1 MLPMPHARRGNAS
14 PLLLGAA
21 GLLAGAAVGYAVKHL
36 TTDPVAIVVQQP
48 EVVKQ
53 ELSPEELENLCSEPL
68 DDERMNLAKAQAKVV
83 DLQAQL
89 QARESELGKLKGQ
102 VEVDEQKRA
111 AAARRW
117 KEMESEIEQLKT
129 DLAQAESER
138 DEVMVELKTTI
149 RKLER
154 QIRET
159 EKAKAEADFYKNE
172 STVNLWSAFVA
183 QAKVEI
189 CDRGTRKR
197 HEKCHEAVAGAL
209 DKMSK
214 DRFRE
219 CVDTYQATRC
229 SSRPRSGRT
238 WSCRPTASGST
249 RTIATRRR
257 AGTSSTATPR
267 FQKPRSATTA
277 SAASTSSWT
286 PTSSICRKLPGTT
299 GLTGIR

>member
-1 MLPMPHARRGNAS
+1 MPHARRGNAS

-219 CVDTYQATRC
+219 CVDTYQATPVLIQAEEWKNMELPPYSEWLNEDDRYTKKGWYVQYC
-229 SSRPRSGRT
+229 D
-238 WSCRPTASGST
+238 PT
-249 RTIATRRR
+249 
-257 AGTSSTATPR
+257 
-267 FQKPRSATTA
+267 
-277 SAASTSSWT
+277 
-286 PTSSICRKLPGTT
+286 LPEAKVGDNSF
-299 GLTGIR
+299 GGIDLELDPDELDL